1 MNVDNVSIL
10 AKAELKENPT
20 PIKPDPLLNIAI
32 AIVVGLM
39 AGIGLAF
46 LLEYLD
52 NTLKNGYDV
61 ETYLEMPVLGSIQK
75 IPQNS

>member
-20 PIKPDPLLNIAI
+20 PIKPDPLMNIAI
-32 AIVVGLM
+32 AIVVGSM
-39 AGIGLAF
+39 AGIGLVF

-52 NTLKNGYDV
+52 NTLKSG
-61 ETYLEMPVLGSIQK
+61 TM
-75 IPQNS
+75 